1 MTEQVINASQNPNL
15 TNKLVA
21 DALKEPEIQIEPANL
36 SVPTDVE
43 VQLPGGFVKFSGEL
57 LQTATV
63 KELTGKDEEFI
74 ARTQNFNKVY
84 SAVLQRGVVTI
95 GDEPATPDLLNGLL
109 LGDRDSL
116 LLGIYRA
123 TYGDTATLL
132 GFCTSCENSE
142 EVELDLLKDIK
153 VKTLVNPEEDRVFE
167 VQGRNKTFLVTLPTG
182 ITENKLIDNSGN
194 VSEKVTILLEHTVL
208 NINGQRVVSRSQV
221 QDLGM
226 ADRQKLVDEITKRSP
241 GPKFE
246 EISMECPKCNSEL
259 VVPVSIGALFR
270 F

>member
-1 MTEQVINASQNPNL
+1 MNDQVINAAKNPQLANQL
-15 TNKLVA
+15 A
-21 DALKEPEIQIEPANL
+21 AEALREPTVEIEPAKL
-36 SVPTDVE
+36 TVPTDIEVE
-43 VQLPGGFVKFSGEL
+43 LPGGYVTFSGGL
-57 LQTATV
+57 LQTAKV

-84 SAVLQRGVVTI
+84 SSVLQRGVVTI
-95 GDEPATPDLLNGLL
+95 GEETATPDLLNGLL
-109 LGDRDSL
+109 LGDRDAL

-123 TYGDTATLL
+123 TYGDTASLS
-132 GFCTSCENSE
+132 GFCSSCGNVE

-153 VKTLVNPEEDRVFE
+153 VKPLINPIEDRVFE
-167 VQGRNKTFLVTLPTG
+167 VEGRNKKFMVTLPTG
-182 ITENKLIDNSGN
+182 ITETKIIDNSGN
-194 VSEKVTILLEHTVL
+194 VSEKITILLEQTVL
-208 NINGQRVVSRSQV
+208 SINGKHVVSRSQV

-226 ADRQKLVDEITKRSP
+226 ADRQKLVDEITSRAP

-246 EISMECPKCNSEL
+246 DLTMECPKCDGEL